1 MAERAKVLFVD
12 DEKQIL
18 LSLRALFHPHYEV
31 FTAETGAAAL
41 DILGRETIHVI
52 VSDERM
58 PNMLGHE
65 LLRAAKQKS
74 PHTMRLLL
82 TGYADRD
89 AILDSI
95 NDGEVFRFINKP
107 WDNLELRTIVGTAAK
122 IALDTADM
130 AAVLMP
136 NDMVTELLLTKGI
149 GILVLDETPALQQ
162 KVQRLCGP
170 QYPVYWAATIDKAL
184 DYLHQADIAVLVAD
198 LAVGREA
205 TTEFLKLLKRQY
217 PLIMSIVFTAVFDA
231 GTAIALIN
239 QAKVYRYFNG
249 STPEV
254 LLQRSLQQGLLL
266 CQTHTNNPKLLQRQE
281 VEAMPDTILHN
292 PSLAQRLVGRF
303 KGLRARLR

>member
-12 DEKQIL
+12 DEQQIL
-18 LSLRALFHPHYEV
+18 LSLKALFHKHYEV
-31 FTAETGAAAL
+31 FLAETGAAAL

-74 PHTMRLLL
+74 PRTMRLLL
-82 TGYADRD
+82 TGYAERD
-89 AILDSI
+89 GILGSI

-122 IALDTADM
+122 IALNTADI
-130 AAVLMP
+130 ATALVP
-136 NDMVTELLLTKGI
+136 NDMGTLLLRKGI

-170 QYPVYWAATIDKAL
+170 KHPAYRAATIDKAL
-184 DYLHQADIAVLVAD
+184 DYLHQADIAILVAD
-198 LAVGREA
+198 LAVGREP
-205 TTEFLKLLKRQY
+205 TIEFLKLLKRQY
-217 PLIMSIVFTAVFDA
+217 PSIMSIVFTEVFDA
-231 GTAIALIN
+231 EMAITLIN
-239 QAKVYRYFNG
+239 QAKVYRYFNRA
-249 STPEV
+249 TPEV

-266 CQTHTNNPKLLQRQE
+266 FETHTDNPQLLQRQE
-281 VEAMPDTILHN
+281 VEAMPDTLPHN
-292 PSLAQRLVGRF
+292 ASLAQRLVGRF
-303 KGLRARLR
+303 KGLRARLT

>member
-18 LSLRALFHPHYEV
+18 LSLNALFHKHYEV
-31 FTAETGAAAL
+31 FLAETGAAAL
-41 DILGRETIHVI
+41 DILGRETIHVL

-74 PHTMRLLL
+74 PRTMRLLL
-82 TGYADRD
+82 TGYAERD
-89 AILDSI
+89 AILGSI
-95 NDGEVFRFINKP
+95 NDGEIFRFINKP

-122 IALDTADM
+122 IALNTADI
-130 AAVLMP
+130 ATALVP
-136 NDMVTELLLTKGI
+136 NDMGTLLLKKGI

-170 QYPVYWAATIDKAL
+170 EYPAYRAATIDKAL

-205 TTEFLKLLKRQY
+205 TIEFLKLLKRQY
-217 PLIMSIVFTAVFDA
+217 PAIMSIVFTEVFDA
-231 GTAIALIN
+231 AMAIALIN

-249 STPEV
+249 ATPEV
-254 LLQRSLQQGLLL
+254 LLQRSLQQGLRLFE
-266 CQTHTNNPKLLQRQE
+266 THTDNPQLLQRQE
-281 VEAMPDTILHN
+281 VEAMPETLPHN
-292 PSLAQRLVGRF
+292 ASLTQRLVGRF